1 MLPPKSLFLL
11 PLQLSLLL
19 AQGVERRDQMEEM
32 EHLLVDNLG
41 TNSNGFI
48 AAVSPCLNYIGFASD
63 PKDRGEQTSAQWV
76 RFAFHD
82 FVTADR
88 VAGTGYV
95 ELVKWRWGDN
105 WRKYMLMRM

>member
-1 MLPPKSLFLL
+1 MLSAKSLFLL
-11 PLQLSLLL
+11 PLQLSLVL
-19 AQGVERRDQMEEM
+19 AQGVEQRDQMEEM
-32 EHLLVDNLG
+32 EHLLVDNFD

-88 VAGTGYV
+88 VTGTGYV
-95 ELVKWRWGDN
+95 ELV
-105 WRKYMLMRM
+105 